1 MLNPPKTRI
10 PPSPCH
16 IRLIRAMWCIPEYQQ
31 HIPSFFFEAD
41 MCQNT
46 ANFSTL
52 SLFVTFKQS
61 VSFQPSRLETILH
74 KTPLS
79 FYVPFP
85 FFSKTLSFIIY
96 SRQWYITETLLKVH
110 FSWMVCTYDH
120 TSVGDDNFVSNRVGR
135 IFHMRLQGSNQKE
148 TL

>member
-1 MLNPPKTRI
+1 
-10 PPSPCH
+10 
-16 IRLIRAMWCIPEYQQ
+16 MWCIPEYQQ

-61 VSFQPSRLETILH
+61 VSFQPSSLVVSHPSQKNPTFILS
-74 KTPLS
+74 S
-79 FYVPFP
+79 FSL
-85 FFSKTLSFIIY
+85 FSKTLSFIIY

-110 FSWMVCTYDH
+110 FSWMVCTYSH
-120 TSVGDDNFVSNRVGR
+120 ECG
-135 IFHMRLQGSNQKE
+135 
-148 TL
+148 

>member
-85 FFSKTLSFIIY
+85 FFFKNFKLYYLFT
-96 SRQWYITETLLKVH
+96 T
-110 FSWMVCTYDH
+110 MVYYRN
-120 TSVGDDNFVSNRVGR
+120 SVKGAFFLDGLHIRSHECG
-135 IFHMRLQGSNQKE
+135 
-148 TL
+148 

>member
-61 VSFQPSRLETILH
+61 VSFQPSSLVVSH
-74 KTPLS
+74 PSQKTPLS
-79 FYVPFP
+79 FLFP
-85 FFSKTLSFIIY
+85 FFKNFKLYYLFT
-96 SRQWYITETLLKVH
+96 T
-110 FSWMVCTYDH
+110 MVYYRN
-120 TSVGDDNFVSNRVGR
+120 SVKGAFFLDGLHIRSHECG
-135 IFHMRLQGSNQKE
+135 
-148 TL
+148 

>member
-1 MLNPPKTRI
+1 
-10 PPSPCH
+10 
-16 IRLIRAMWCIPEYQQ
+16 MWCIPEYQQ

-85 FFSKTLSFIIY
+85 FFFKNFKLYYLFTTMVYYRNSVKGAFFLDGLHILTRVWVMITL
-96 SRQWYITETLLKVH
+96 
-110 FSWMVCTYDH
+110 
-120 TSVGDDNFVSNRVGR
+120 SNRVGR